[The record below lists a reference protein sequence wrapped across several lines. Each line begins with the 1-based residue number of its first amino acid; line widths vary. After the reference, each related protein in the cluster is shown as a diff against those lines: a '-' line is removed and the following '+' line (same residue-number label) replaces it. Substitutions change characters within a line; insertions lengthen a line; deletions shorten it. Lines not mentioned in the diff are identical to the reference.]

1 MLAYLAADMFTRQ
14 MTLTLII
21 RLVPTATTAYDK
33 KTNSLFI
40 VTGRMEIA
48 FSYTNWINAWTKIS
62 TDFPV
67 STQEFLLR
75 GDITFVR
82 EIH

>member
-21 RLVPTATTAYDK
+21 RLIVPTATTAYDK

-40 VTGRMEIA
+40 VTDRMEIA
-48 FSYTNWINAWTKIS
+48 FSYNWINAWTKIS